1 LDSSTPTLEV
11 PTTPA
16 LLFRSGGAV
25 YGVDSTQIQ
34 EIIPFRLV
42 TRLPGAPAFVR
53 GLINVRGT
61 IVTVIDLGVRLDPSS
76 APAEDGS
83 VLLARYH
90 DRTVRLAVEEVLDV
104 RAVNVE
110 TLPEQQAN
118 AGGVVRGL
126 STVDASAVV
135 ILDLDAMM
143 HPILLS

>member
-1 LDSSTPTLEV
+1 M
-11 PTTPA
+11 
-16 LLFRSGGAV
+16 

-34 EIIPFRLV
+34 EIIPFRRV
-42 TRLPGAPAFVR
+42 TRLPGAPPFVR

-61 IVTVIDLGVRLDPSS
+61 IVTVIDLGVRLDPEC
-76 APAEDGS
+76 APTDDGS

-90 DRTVRLAVEEVLDV
+90 DRTVGLAVGEVLDV
-104 RAVNVE
+104 RGVVIEA
-110 TLPEQQAN
+110 LPERQT
-118 AGGVVRGL
+118 GGVIRGL

>member
-16 LLFRSGGAV
+16 LLFRSGESV

-34 EIIPFRLV
+34 EIISLRGV
-42 TRLPGAPAFVR
+42 TRLPGAPPFVR

-61 IVTVIDLGVRLDPSS
+61 IVTVIDLGLRLDPSC
-76 APAEDGS
+76 APAGDGS

-90 DRTVRLAVEEVLDV
+90 DRTVGLAVDEVLDV
-104 RAVNVE
+104 RGIVIE
-110 TLPEQQAN
+110 PLPEQQAS
-118 AGGVVRGL
+118 GVVRGL
-126 STVDASAVV
+126 STVDAHAVV

-143 HPILLS
+143 HPVLLS

>member
-1 LDSSTPTLEV
+1 M
-11 PTTPA
+11 
-16 LLFRSGGAV
+16 

-34 EIIPFRLV
+34 EIIPFRRV
-42 TRLPGAPAFVR
+42 TRLPGAPPFVR
-53 GLINVRGT
+53 GLINVRGI
-61 IVTVIDLGVRLDPSS
+61 IVTVIDLGVRLDPSR
-76 APAEDGS
+76 AAVEDGS

-90 DRTVRLAVEEVLDV
+90 DRTVGVVVDEVLDV
-104 RAVNVE
+104 RGVNVE
-110 TLPEQQAN
+110 ALPEQQAN

>member
-1 LDSSTPTLEV
+1 MDSSTPTLEL

-16 LLFRSGGAV
+16 LLFRSGDAV

-34 EIIPFRLV
+34 EIIPFRRV
-42 TRLPGAPAFVR
+42 TRLPGAPPFVR

-61 IVTVIDLGVRLDPSS
+61 IVTVIDLGVRLDPSC
-76 APAEDGS
+76 APTDDGS

-90 DRTVRLAVEEVLDV
+90 DRTVGLAVDEVLDV
-104 RAVNVE
+104 RGIAIE
-110 TLPEQQAN
+110 ALPERQTN
-118 AGGVVRGL
+118 GVVRGL